1 MNVSTLTISREDAER
16 KLDEYKSVLSKLRT
30 AEDEKLRTLY
40 TAVSKG
46 AQVINLASAF
56 KETGLNEQWQ
66 PRLAI
71 ARADWRTVFCHR
83 NPSRPGYQST
93 SGTTGFSGNLSW
105 NSLATARN
113 ILLPNDTFTWSAA
126 TRWWQLRSPVPHI
139 PPSVRPRF
147 SLENYHILFEVQH
160 WQEYPIDPFL
170 LRRIDGM
177 LFVVEAEWELTELEA
192 ALLASMRQ
200 GN

>member
-1 MNVSTLTISREDAER
+1 MNVSTLTISREEAGR

-30 AEDEKLRTLY
+30 DEDEKLQSLY
-40 TAVSKG
+40 AAVAKG
-46 AQVINLASAF
+46 ARVLNLAGAF
-56 KETGLNEQWQ
+56 KEAGLNEQCQ

-71 ARADWRTVFCHR
+71 ARADWREVFCHR
-83 NPSRPGYQST
+83 NPPLPDWRHTSST
-93 SGTTGFSGNLSW
+93 AGFNDKARW
-105 NSLATARN
+105 NHQATARN
-113 ILLPNDTFTWSAA
+113 LLLPDDTFVWPAA
-126 TRWWQLRSPVPHI
+126 TKWRRLSSPVPHI

-147 SLENYHILFEVQH
+147 SLENYHN
-160 WQEYPIDPFL
+160 WQEYPVDPFL